1 VDENSWH
8 GHSAQ
13 PSPQPSPASGR
24 GSQPPSQFA
33 LLRSRRFL
41 PLFVTQFLGALN
53 DNFFKNA
60 LVILVTYRLAEQAGL
75 NGQILVTA
83 AGGLFILP
91 FFLFSATAGLLADK
105 FEKRRLILAVK
116 AAEILFMA
124 IAAAGFYTGHVTLL
138 MTVLFLMGVHSTF
151 FGPIKYGILPA
162 HLAPGELLAGN
173 ALIEAGTFLAIL
185 IGTIV
190 GGVAIL
196 TTHGIAI
203 VSLGL
208 LAVAIAGLIAAI
220 FIPAAPPPAPDLT
233 LRFNIV
239 ADTLDMLR
247 YARQRRELFLAML
260 GISWFWL
267 VGATFLSQFPT
278 LAKDVV
284 GADENVVTLFL
295 VAFTIGIALGSLI
308 CNKLLAG
315 EVSTRLVPLAAL
327 GISLFTVDLYYASA
341 ALPPAGALLGIG
353 DFLAH
358 LAGWR
363 IVGDLVLIAMSG
375 GIFIVPLYAFLQA
388 HSEESHRS
396 RVIAAN
402 NIWNALFMVA
412 AALATMGLL
421 MLGFTVPQVFLI
433 VAIVNFGVALW
444 ICRLL
449 PGTVVKS
456 LAAALLR
463 LAYRVEV
470 KGAENYRLAGKRA
483 VVIVNHVS
491 FLDGPLL
498 AAFLPGRPIFPID
511 TFVAQKWWARPIFW
525 LVDAVRINPTN
536 PMATK
541 ALIRAV
547 QQDRKCVIFPEG
559 RITITGALMK
569 IYEGPGMIADKADA
583 PLLPVRVDGAQ
594 YTPFSRLRGKLRLRL
609 FPRITIT
616 ILEPRRIAIDEALRG
631 RKRRQAIGLQL
642 YDIMTDLIFETNEI
656 RRTLFEAMLDARHIH
671 GRHRPVIEDIERR
684 PLSYDRLVAG
694 SFALG
699 RRLAGLAPPRGRIG
713 VLLPNSAAL
722 AVTFFALQAVGR
734 VPALL
739 NFSTGAAGMLA
750 SCRAA
755 QLTVV
760 LTSRRF
766 VAAAKLEDTVAKL
779 AATIAIVYLEDVR
792 DALGTVDRLRGLIA
806 ARFAYRAHRRA
817 GGAVPHDPAVVLF
830 TSGSEG
836 APKGVVLSHANILA
850 NRQQIGALVDFNPS
864 DTVFNA
870 LPLFHAFGLTGGLLL
885 PALAGVKTFLYP
897 TPLHYRI
904 ITELVYDTN
913 ATIMFGTDTFLTG
926 YARVANPYDFFSIRY
941 VFAGAERVKGETRQ
955 VWGEKF
961 GLRILEGYG
970 ATETAPVIAIN
981 TPMHYRAGTV
991 GRLLPGIRYR
1001 LEPVPG
1007 IAEGGRL
1014 VIAGPNVMLGYLR
1027 IDAPGT
1033 LAAPEGGWYDTG
1045 DIVSFDGEGFIT
1057 IHGRAKRF
1065 AKIAG
1070 EMVSL
1075 ALVEEHAETLWP
1087 DAHHAVVALPD
1098 PRRGEQ
1104 LVLVTDRQDAA
1115 RDALLAAAR
1124 ERGLGELFLPK
1135 TILVVAKVPLLA
1147 TGKVDYPAVL
1157 ALAAEQA
1164 ISAAGP

>member
-1 VDENSWH
+1 MQS
-8 GHSAQ
+8 
-13 PSPQPSPASGR
+13 
-24 GSQPPSQFA
+24 SQFA
-33 LLRSRRFL
+33 LLQARRFL

-60 LVILVTYRLAEQAGL
+60 LVILVTYRLAEEAGL

-83 AGGLFILP
+83 AAGLFILP
-91 FFLFSATAGLLADK
+91 FFLFSATSGLLADK
-105 FEKRRLILAVK
+105 VEKRRLILAVK
-116 AAEILFMA
+116 TAEIVFMA
-124 IAAAGFYTGHVTLL
+124 IAVAGFYSGHVILL

-190 GGVAIL
+190 GGVIIL
-196 TTHGIAI
+196 TAHGIAV

-208 LAVAIAGLIAAI
+208 LAVAVAGLVAAY
-220 FIPAAPPPAPDLT
+220 FIPPAPPPAPDLA

-239 ADTLDMLR
+239 ADTFDMLR

-278 LAKDVV
+278 LAKDVI

-295 VAFTIGIALGSLI
+295 TAFTIGIALGSLI
-308 CNKLLAG
+308 CNRLLAG

-327 GISLFTVDLYYASA
+327 GISLFTIDLYYASA
-341 ALPPAGALLGIG
+341 ALPPAGALLGIAG
-353 DFLAH
+353 FLSH

-412 AALATMGLL
+412 AAIATIVLL
-421 MLGFTVPQVFLI
+421 ETGFSVPQVFLI

-449 PGTVVKS
+449 PGTVIKS
-456 LAAALLR
+456 LAAALFR

-470 KGAENYRLAGKRA
+470 KGAENYRHAGKRA
-483 VVIVNHVS
+483 VVVVNHVS

-511 TFVAQKWWARPIFW
+511 SFVAQRWWARPIFW

-547 QQDRKCVIFPEG
+547 QADRKCVIFPEG

-583 PLLPVRVDGAQ
+583 PLLPVRIDGAQ

-609 FPRITIT
+609 FPHITIT
-616 ILEPRRIAIDEALRG
+616 ILEPRRIAIDETLRG

-642 YDIMTDLIFETNEI
+642 YDIMTDLIFETNET
-656 RRTLFEAMLDARHIH
+656 RQTLFEAVLDARHVY
-671 GRHRPVIEDIERR
+671 GRHRPVVEDIERR
-684 PLSYDRLVAG
+684 PLTYDRLIAG

-699 RRLAGLAPPRGRIG
+699 RRLAVLAPPRGRIG
-713 VLLPNSAAL
+713 VLLPNSAGL
-722 AVTFFALQAVGR
+722 AVTFFALQAMGR

-739 NFSTGAAGMLA
+739 NFSTGTATMLA
-750 SCRAA
+750 SCEAA
-755 QLTVV
+755 QLTTV

-766 VAAAKLEDTVAKL
+766 VAAAKLEETVAKL
-779 AATIAIVYLEDVR
+779 AATMAIVYLEDIR
-792 DALGTVDRLRGLIA
+792 DTLRTADRLRGLVA
-806 ARFAYRAHRRA
+806 ARFAYRRYRRSG
-817 GGAVPHDPAVVLF
+817 GGAAPHDPAVVLF

-850 NRQQIGALVDFNPS
+850 NRQQIGAVVDFNPS

-904 ITELVYDTN
+904 VAELIYDTN

-941 VFAGAERVKGETRQ
+941 VFAGAERVRAETRQ
-955 VWGEKF
+955 AWSEKF

-991 GRLLPGIRYR
+991 GRLLPGIRSR

-1027 IDAPGT
+1027 VTAPGT
-1033 LAAPEGGWYDTG
+1033 LEKPEDGWYDTG

-1065 AKIAG
+1065 AKVAG
-1070 EMVSL
+1070 EMISL
-1075 ALVEEHAETLWP
+1075 ALVEEQAERLWP
-1087 DAHHAVVALPD
+1087 DSHHAVIARPD

-1124 ERGLGELFLPK
+1124 NSGLGELLVPK
-1135 TILVVAKVPLLA
+1135 AILVVAKVPLLA
-1147 TGKVDYPAVL
+1147 TGKVDYPAVQTL
-1157 ALAAEQA
+1157 AEAEVV
-1164 ISAAGP
+1164 G

>member
-1 VDENSWH
+1 M
-8 GHSAQ
+8 
-13 PSPQPSPASGR
+13 PS
-24 GSQPPSQFA
+24 SQFA
-33 LLRSRRFL
+33 LLGSRRFL

-60 LVILVTYRLAEQAGL
+60 LVILVTYRLAAEAGL
-75 NGQILVTA
+75 NGQVMVTA
-83 AGGLFILP
+83 AAGLFILP
-91 FFLFSATAGLLADK
+91 FFLFSATSGLLADK

-116 AAEILFMA
+116 TAEIVFMA
-124 IAAAGFYTGHVTLL
+124 IAASGFYTGHVVLL

-151 FGPIKYGILPA
+151 FGPIKYGILPV
-162 HLAPGELLAGN
+162 HLAAGELLAGN

-190 GGVAIL
+190 GGVAIM
-196 TTHGIAI
+196 TAHGIAI

-208 LAVAIAGLIAAI
+208 LGVAIAGLVAAV
-220 FIPAAPPPAPDLT
+220 FVPPAPPPAPGLR
-233 LRFNIV
+233 LRFNII

-278 LAKDVV
+278 LAKDVI
-284 GADENVVTLFL
+284 GADEHVVTLFL
-295 VAFTIGIALGSLI
+295 VAFTIGIALGSLV

-327 GISLFTVDLYYASA
+327 GISLFTIDLYYASA
-341 ALPPAGALLGIG
+341 AIPAAAALLGIG
-353 DFLAH
+353 DFLGNF
-358 LAGWR
+358 AGWR

-388 HSEESHRS
+388 RSEASHRS

-412 AALATMGLL
+412 AAIVTIALL
-421 MLGFTVPQVFLI
+421 ETGFTVPQVFLI
-433 VAIVNFGVALW
+433 VAVVNFGVALLT
-444 ICRLL
+444 CRLL
-449 PGTVVKS
+449 PNTVAKS
-456 LAAALLR
+456 VAAALLR
-463 LAYRVEV
+463 FAYRVEV
-470 KGAENYRLAGKRA
+470 KGAENYHRAGKRA
-483 VVIVNHVS
+483 VVVVNHVS

-511 TFVAQKWWARPIFW
+511 TFVAQKWWARPIFR
-525 LVDAVRINPTN
+525 LIDAVTIDPTN

-547 QQDRKCVIFPEG
+547 RQDRKCVIFPEG

-583 PLLPVRVDGAQ
+583 PLLPVRIDGAQ
-594 YTPFSRLRGKLRLRL
+594 YTPFSRLRGKLRMRL

-656 RRTLFEAMLDARHIH
+656 RRTLFEAVLDARHIY
-671 GRHRPVIEDIERR
+671 GGHRPVVEDTDRR
-684 PLSYDRLVAG
+684 PLTYDRLIAG

-699 RRLAGLAPPRGRIG
+699 RRLAALAPQGGHIG

-755 QLTVV
+755 QLTTV

-766 VAAAKLEDTVAKL
+766 VAAAKLEELVTQL
-779 AATIAIVYLEDVR
+779 AATIAIVYLEDIR
-792 DALGTVDRLRGLIA
+792 DALGTSDRLRSLLA
-806 ARFAYRAHRRA
+806 ARFAYRFYRRTD
-817 GGAVPHDPAVVLF
+817 GAAPHEPAVVLF

-850 NRQQIGALVDFNPS
+850 NRQQIGAIVDFNPS

-904 ITELVYDTN
+904 IAELIYDTN
-913 ATIMFGTDTFLTG
+913 ATIMFGTDTFLAG

-941 VFAGAERVKGETRQ
+941 VFAGAERVRDETRQ
-955 VWGEKF
+955 AWGEKF

-991 GRLLPGIRYR
+991 GRLLPGIRSR

-1027 IDAPGT
+1027 VAAPGV
-1033 LAAPEGGWYDTG
+1033 LERPKDGWYDTG

-1057 IHGRAKRF
+1057 IRGRAKRF
-1065 AKIAG
+1065 AKVAG
-1070 EMVSL
+1070 EMISL
-1075 ALVEEHAETLWP
+1075 ALVEEHVERLWP
-1087 DAHHAVVALPD
+1087 RSHHAVIAQPD

-1104 LVLVTDRQDAA
+1104 LVLVTDHQGAS

-1124 ERGLGELFLPK
+1124 ERGLGELFMPR
-1135 TILVVAKVPLLA
+1135 TIVVVAKVPLLA
-1147 TGKVDYPAVL
+1147 SGKIDYPAVL
-1157 ALAAEQA
+1157 TLAF
-1164 ISAAGP
+1164 

>member
-1 VDENSWH
+1 VDENSRH
-8 GHSAQ
+8 GHCAQ

-24 GSQPPSQFA
+24 GSRPSSQFD
-33 LLRSRRFL
+33 LLRRRRFL

-60 LVILVTYRLAEQAGL
+60 LVILVTYRLAEQVGL
-75 NGQILVTA
+75 DGQILVTA
-83 AGGLFILP
+83 AAGLFILP
-91 FFLFSATAGLLADK
+91 FFLFSATAGFLADK

-116 AAEILFMA
+116 AAEIVFMA
-124 IAAAGFYTGHVTLL
+124 IAAAGFYSGHVVLL

-162 HLAPGELLAGN
+162 HLAAQELLAGN

-185 IGTIV
+185 VGTIL
-190 GGVAIL
+190 GGILIL
-196 TTHGIAI
+196 TPPGIAI

-208 LAVAIAGLIAAI
+208 LAVALAGLVGAV
-220 FIPAAPPPAPDLT
+220 FIPAAPPPAPALR
-233 LRFNIV
+233 LRFNIF

-247 YARQRRELFLAML
+247 YARQRREIFLAML

-267 VGATFLSQFPT
+267 VGATFLSQFPS
-278 LAKDVV
+278 LAKNVV

-308 CNKLLAG
+308 CNRLLAG

-327 GISLFTVDLYYASA
+327 GISLFTIDLYYASA
-341 ALPPAGALLGIG
+341 AVAPAGALLGIG
-353 DFLAH
+353 DFLGH

-363 IVGDLVLIAMSG
+363 IVVDLVLVAASG

-412 AALATMGLL
+412 AAVATIVLL
-421 MLGFTVPQVFLI
+421 ETGFSVPQVFLI
-433 VAIVNFGVALW
+433 VALVNFGVALW

-449 PGTVVKS
+449 PGTVLKAT
-456 LAAALLR
+456 AAALFR

-498 AAFLPGRPIFPID
+498 AAFLPGKPIFPID
-511 TFVAQKWWARPIFW
+511 TFVAQRWWARPVIR
-525 LVDAVRINPTN
+525 LVDAATINPAS

-547 QQDRKCVIFPEG
+547 QADRKCVIFPEG
-559 RITITGALMK
+559 RITVTGALMK
-569 IYEGPGMIADKADA
+569 IYEGPGMIADKANA
-583 PLLPVRVDGAQ
+583 ALLPVRIDGAQ

-616 ILEPRRIAIDEALRG
+616 ILEPRRIAIDQTLRG

-656 RRTLFEAMLDARHIH
+656 RQTLFEAVLDARRVH

-684 PLSYDRLVAG
+684 PLSYDRMIAG

-699 RRLAGLAPPRGRIG
+699 RRLAALAPPRGRVG
-713 VLLPNSAAL
+713 VLLPNSSAL
-722 AVTFFALQAVGR
+722 AVTFFALQAIGR

-739 NFSTGAAGMLA
+739 NFSTGPAGMLA
-750 SCRAA
+750 ACQAA
-755 QLTVV
+755 QLTTV

-766 VAAAKLEDTVAKL
+766 VTAAKLDDTVAKL
-779 AATIAIVYLEDVR
+779 AATVAITYLEDIR
-792 DALGTVDRLRGLIA
+792 DSLGTVDRLRGLVA
-806 ARFAYRAHRRA
+806 ARFADRHYRRCSD
-817 GGAVPHDPAVVLF
+817 GAAPHDPAVVLF

-836 APKGVVLSHANILA
+836 TPKGVVLSHVNILA
-850 NRQQIGALVDFNPS
+850 NRQQIGAIVDFDPS
-864 DTVFNA
+864 DMVFNA

-904 ITELVYDTN
+904 IPELVYETN
-913 ATIMFGTDTFLTG
+913 ATIMFGTDTFLAG
-926 YARVANPYDFFSIRY
+926 YARVANPYDFFSVRY
-941 VFAGAERVKGETRQ
+941 VFAGAERVKSETRQ

-991 GRLLPGIRYR
+991 GRLLPGIKYR

-1014 VIAGPNVMLGYLR
+1014 IIAGPNIMLGYLR
-1027 IDAPGT
+1027 VSAPGV
-1033 LAAPEGGWYDTG
+1033 LEKPPGGWYDTG
-1045 DIVSFDGEGFIT
+1045 DIVSFDNEGFIT

-1065 AKIAG
+1065 AKVAG
-1070 EMVSL
+1070 EMISL
-1075 ALVEEHAETLWP
+1075 ALVEECAERLWP
-1087 DAHHAVVALPD
+1087 DSHHAVIALPD

-1104 LVLVTDRQDAA
+1104 LVLVTDRQGAA

-1124 ERGLGELFLPK
+1124 ESGLGELFVPR
-1135 TILVVAKVPLLA
+1135 TILAVAKLPLLA
-1147 TGKVDYPAVL
+1147 TGKVDYPVVL
-1157 ALAAEQA
+1157 ALTKERVG
-1164 ISAAGP
+1164 SD

>member
-1 VDENSWH
+1 M
-8 GHSAQ
+8 Q
-13 PSPQPSPASGR
+13 
-24 GSQPPSQFA
+24 PSQFG
-33 LLRSRRFL
+33 LLRTRRFL

-60 LVILVTYRLAEQAGL
+60 LVILVTYRLAEEAGL

-83 AGGLFILP
+83 AAGIFILP
-91 FFLFSATAGLLADK
+91 FFLFSATSGLLADK

-116 AAEILFMA
+116 AAEIVFMA
-124 IAAAGFYTGHVTLL
+124 IAAAGFYTGHVVLL

-185 IGTIV
+185 IGTIL
-190 GGVAIL
+190 GGILIL
-196 TTHGIAI
+196 TPPGFAI
-203 VSLGL
+203 VSSGL
-208 LAVAIAGLIAAI
+208 LAVAIAGLAAAW
-220 FIPAAPPPAPDLT
+220 FIPTAAPPSPG
-233 LRFNIV
+233 LRLRLNIA
-239 ADTLDMLR
+239 ADTWDMMG
-247 YARQRRELFLAML
+247 YAWQRHELLLAML

-267 VGATFLSQFPT
+267 VGATFLTEFAP
-278 LAKDVV
+278 LGKDVI

-295 VAFTIGIALGSLI
+295 VAFTVGIALGSLL
-308 CNKLLAG
+308 CNKLLG
-315 EVSTRLVPLAAL
+315 GTVSTRLVPLGAL
-327 GISLFTVDLYYASA
+327 GISLFTIDLYYASA
-341 ALPPAGALLGIG
+341 AMPQAAGLLGIDG
-353 DFLAH
+353 FLAH

-363 IVGDLVLIAMSG
+363 IVADLVLIAMSG
-375 GIFIVPLYAFLQA
+375 GVFIVPLYAFLQA

-412 AALATMGLL
+412 AAIATAILL
-421 MLGFTVPQVFLI
+421 SIGVTVPQVFLI

-449 PGTVVKS
+449 PGTVIKS
-456 LAAALLR
+456 LAAAFFR

-511 TFVAQKWWARPIFW
+511 TFVAQRWWARPIFW

-547 QQDRKCVIFPEG
+547 QTDRKCVIFPEG

-569 IYEGPGMIADKADA
+569 IYEGPGMVADKADA
-583 PLLPVRVDGAQ
+583 PLLPVRIDGAQ

-616 ILEPRRIAIDEALRG
+616 ILEPRHITVDETLRG

-642 YDIMTDLIFETNEI
+642 YDIMTDLIFETNET
-656 RRTLFEAMLDARHIH
+656 RQTLFAAVLDARHIY
-671 GRHRPVIEDIERR
+671 GRDRPVIEDIERR
-684 PLSYDRLVAG
+684 PLSYDRMIAG

-699 RRLAGLAPPRGRIG
+699 RRLAALAPPRGRVG
-713 VLLPNSAAL
+713 VLLPNSSAL
-722 AVTFFALQAVGR
+722 AVTFFALQAIGR

-739 NFSTGAAGMLA
+739 NFSTGASGMLA
-750 SCRAA
+750 ACEAA
-755 QLTVV
+755 QLTTV
-760 LTSRRF
+760 LTSHRF
-766 VAAAKLEDTVAKL
+766 VGAAKLEDAVAKL
-779 AATIAIVYLEDVR
+779 AATIAIIYLEDIR
-792 DALGTVDRLRGLIA
+792 DSLGTLDRLRGLIA
-806 ARFAYRAHRRA
+806 ARFADRQHRRRS
-817 GGAVPHDPAVVLF
+817 GGAAPHDPAVVLF

-850 NRQQIGALVDFNPS
+850 NRQQIGAVVDFNPS

-904 ITELVYDTN
+904 IPELVYDTN
-913 ATIMFGTDTFLTG
+913 ATIMFGTDTFLAG

-941 VFAGAERVKGETRQ
+941 VFAGAERVKSETRQ

-970 ATETAPVIAIN
+970 ATETAPVVAIN

-991 GRLLPGIRYR
+991 GRLLPGIKSR

-1007 IAEGGRL
+1007 IDEGGRL

-1027 IDAPGT
+1027 VEAPGIIEK
-1033 LAAPEGGWYDTG
+1033 PPGGWYDTG
-1045 DIVSFDGEGFIT
+1045 DIVSSDGEGFIT

-1065 AKIAG
+1065 AKVAG
-1070 EMVSL
+1070 EMISL
-1075 ALVEEHAETLWP
+1075 AAVEERVERLWP
-1087 DAHHAVVALPD
+1087 DSHHAVIPLPD

-1115 RDALLAAAR
+1115 RDALIAAAR
-1124 ERGLGELFLPK
+1124 DSGLGELMVPR
-1135 TILVVAKVPLLA
+1135 TVLVVAKVPLLA

-1157 ALAAEQA
+1157 ALATEQV
-1164 ISAAGP
+1164 G